1 MLGMSGL
8 LNLLTWVEQR
18 TAAQASP
25 QEEGGVP
32 CPISKS
38 SGFPPARFQG
48 RQRSVG
54 RSAPGQSEA
63 VTPTPELSARTPV
76 GAEPHHKRG
85 GRG

>member
-18 TAAQASP
+18 TAAQASS
-25 QEEGGVP
+25 QEEGGIP

-38 SGFPPARFQG
+38 SGSPPAQFQG
-48 RQRSVG
+48 RQRSVD
-54 RSAPGQSEA
+54 RPAPGQSEA
-63 VTPTPELSARTPV
+63 VTPTPEFSARTPV
-76 GAEPHHKRG
+76 GAKPHHKQG